1 MLDELISAYG
11 NRLLVAAL
19 GVALALLCLFIVL
32 WLMRNRASS
41 PFVRGGRNRQP
52 RLQVLDAAAVDARRR
67 IVLIRRDNVE
77 HLVMIGG
84 PTDIVIESGIGDDRA
99 YLSALAVQAQAS
111 ETSPTLPPAGTA
123 RIVTAPVEP
132 EPVVKPARPVQAA
145 TAAERTIAEQEP
157 VRSKPQPAPMH
168 VAPVAPVLTAQQ
180 NSATTAQKAPMTAG
194 APIAQPAS
202 AAQATVIPLTA
213 ASVAPIVASA
223 TIPVMTA
230 PATPQIQT
238 PMPTPVARDEAKPL
252 DPVRPPSAPIPAEP
266 RQEPRLD
273 VVASPVPPAPPVAI
287 APVVETARSAS
298 IQAPIEIASP
308 TAPTEAYASIAIVP
322 EVSSEG
328 SHEGSYEPQREPQ
341 FEQPTNIGSA
351 PEVASIAS
359 HTVPDMPVI
368 QIPSVDIAAEATSFH
383 APEVTAPDA
392 ANILEAARARVL
404 PMNAERPDAA
414 QPFAAERF
422 APQHEPFN
430 AAEKQEPPRDMSDF
444 ERVLEEEMALHLAA
458 DPLPLPQASNLK
470 GDSPMTQPFLP
481 EIRSDRPGLP
491 ISAIL
496 PENRHVTPPAA
507 KPATDAKPDEPNL
520 QNEIARIFGEMSASR
535 NS

>member
-1 MLDELISAYG
+1 MLDEMITAYG

-99 YLSALAVQAQAS
+99 YLSALAVKAEAS
-111 ETSPTLPPAGTA
+111 EVSQNLPASETA
-123 RIVTAPVEP
+123 RIVAAPSEPEAAVKPKPIRPVEAVVAAEPVLAEP
-132 EPVVKPARPVQAA
+132 EP
-145 TAAERTIAEQEP
+145 I
-157 VRSKPQPAPMH
+157 RSKPQP
-168 VAPVAPVLTAQQ
+168 VSAPVVPAEPLRTTPQASAVTAP
-180 NSATTAQKAPMTAG
+180 K
-194 APIAQPAS
+194 APIATGAQTG
-202 AAQATVIPLTA
+202 AAAPISVVPLTA
-213 ASVAPIVASA
+213 ASVAPVVAAA
-223 TIPVMTA
+223 TTPVMTVQ
-230 PATPQIQT
+230 ATPL
-238 PMPTPVARDEAKPL
+238 PPTPLPAVQLVRDEPQPI
-252 DPVRPPSAPIPAEP
+252 DPVRAPSAAGPAEVRP
-266 RQEPRLD
+266 EPRLE
-273 VVASPVPPAPPVAI
+273 VVASPVPQTPPAAI
-287 APVVETARSAS
+287 APIVEPAQTAT
-298 IQAPIEIASP
+298 IQAPVEIVSP
-308 TAPTEAYASIAIVP
+308 AVPTDAYASMAIVP
-322 EVSSEG
+322 EVSLAA
-328 SHEGSYEPQREPQ
+328 SHEPQ
-341 FEQPTNIGSA
+341 FEQPMNTGRA

-359 HTVPDMPVI
+359 YAVPDVPVI
-368 QIPSVDIAAEATSFH
+368 HIPSIDIASDATPAR
-383 APEVTAPDA
+383 APHVTAPDA

-404 PMNAERPDAA
+404 PINATERPGSA

-422 APQHEPFN
+422 SPQHEPVK

-458 DPLPLPQASNLK
+458 DPLPLPPAGNFK
-470 GDSPMTQPFLP
+470 GDSPMSQPFLP
-481 EIRSDRPGLP
+481 EIRSARPGLP
-491 ISAIL
+491 ISAVL
-496 PENRHVTPPAA
+496 PESRHATTPVA
-507 KPATDAKPDEPNL
+507 KPATDADAKPDEPNL